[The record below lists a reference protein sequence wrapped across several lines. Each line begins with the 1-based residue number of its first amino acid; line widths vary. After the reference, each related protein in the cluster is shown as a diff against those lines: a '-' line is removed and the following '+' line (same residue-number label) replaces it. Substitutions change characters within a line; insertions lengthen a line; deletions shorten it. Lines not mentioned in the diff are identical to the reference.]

1 MIQSLSLEVPVSST
15 LLYLSLFA
23 VKCFILIML
32 TFFYVIGSNSGTG
45 GSFVFDA
52 ALVMCFI

>member
-32 TFFYVIGSNSGTG
+32 TFYVIDSNSGTG

>member
-1 MIQSLSLEVPVSST
+1 MSST

-32 TFFYVIGSNSGTG
+32 IFYVIDSNSGTG

-52 ALVMCFI
+52 ALVMCFV